1 MVLLKM
7 LSDLMKRVK
16 DMFKPYTLDEF
27 ISEADPKDHKDIQRL
42 EKVWQDYRDR
52 KLFNNCY

>member
-1 MVLLKM
+1 MVLSKM
-7 LSDLMKRVK
+7 LSNLMQRVR
-16 DMFKPYTLDEF
+16 DVFRPYTLEDF

-42 EKVWQDYRDR
+42 EKVWQEYRER

>member
-7 LSDLMKRVK
+7 LSNLMQRVR
-16 DMFKPYTLDEF
+16 DMFKPYTLEDF
-27 ISEADPKDHKDIQRL
+27 IHDAQPVDHKDLQRL
-42 EKVWQDYRDR
+42 EKVWQDYADR

>member
-7 LSDLMKRVK
+7 LSNLMQRVR
-16 DMFKPYTLDEF
+16 DVFRPYTLEDF

>member
-1 MVLLKM
+1 MQ
-7 LSDLMKRVK
+7 RFR

-42 EKVWQDYRDR
+42 EKVWLDYQNH

>member
-1 MVLLKM
+1 MVLSKM
-7 LSDLMKRVK
+7 PSNLMQRVR
-16 DMFKPYTLDEF
+16 DMFKPYTLEDF

-42 EKVWQDYRDR
+42 EKVWQDYRER

>member
-7 LSDLMKRVK
+7 LSNLMQRVR